1 MISKPFHKFLFA
13 LLVPLVSGCT
23 FRGAPSFPIVGA
35 YFPAW
40 MVCGLTGIAVALI
53 LRVIFLLTGID
64 ALLSFRLFT
73 YVALGV
79 LTALALWVFVFGP
92 G

>member
-1 MISKPFHKFLFA
+1 MIPRPFHRFLSV

-23 FRGAPSFPIVGA
+23 FQGAPSFPIVGA

-40 MVCGLTGIAVALI
+40 MVCGITGIAVALI
-53 LRVIFLLTGID
+53 LRVILLLTGID

-79 LTALALWVFVFGP
+79 LAALALWVFAFGP
-92 G
+92 A